1 MTLINTPTKF
11 KAVDSSNL
19 YIGSSEENGTF
30 VLRLNQG
37 INLDNDEF
45 KGFSL
50 YDRAK
55 ISLSSPKN
63 KYWLED
69 IKYISEKGFENSS
82 VGLATVKNR
91 RYLLKAPKIELLF

>member
-1 MTLINTPTKF
+1 MVTLINTPTKF

-19 YIGSSEENGTF
+19 YIGSSEKMELF

-45 KGFSL
+45 KGFSC
-50 YDRAK
+50 DRAK

-69 IKYISEKGFENSS
+69 IKYISEKGFES
-82 VGLATVKNR
+82 
-91 RYLLKAPKIELLF
+91 Y